1 MANRMATSQNVVPF
15 PALPDRAVDDRFE
28 ETIDRYASIL
38 RSHIARECSRA
49 DKVRSNDVEQEALVR
64 ICRALR
70 DGDLHSIYRI
80 GVTTTIDAVRRVVA
94 RRDEQLGD
102 SRLATLRLL
111 DALPEKSRRFAEL
124 YLQGF
129 SASDVAEL
137 LGCSELKARRTIRRA
152 MDELR
157 R

>member
-1 MANRMATSQNVVPF
+1 MATFQNVVPF

-28 ETIDRYASIL
+28 ETVDGYASIL
-38 RSHIARECSRA
+38 RSLIARECARRN
-49 DKVRSNDVEQEALVR
+49 VRTNDVEQEALVR
-64 ICRALR
+64 ICRAVR
-70 DGDLHSIYRI
+70 DGDLQSIYRI
-80 GVTTTIDAVRRVVA
+80 GVTTTIDAVRRIVA

-137 LGCSELKARRTIRRA
+137 LGCSEPKARRMIRRA
-152 MDELR
+152 MDDLR